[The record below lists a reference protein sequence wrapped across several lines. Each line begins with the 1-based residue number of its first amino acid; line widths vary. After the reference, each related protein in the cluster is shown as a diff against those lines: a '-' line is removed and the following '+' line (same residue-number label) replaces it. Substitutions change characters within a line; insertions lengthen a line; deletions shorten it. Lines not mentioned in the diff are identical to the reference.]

1 MFKIK
6 EFTLIEAKV
15 FALRFYRLQL
25 TRLKFH
31 PLKKYTMKRL
41 YLAAAFSL
49 SVILS
54 SCDSLK
60 QIASQIG
67 LSEFEMAAGLKD
79 ALSQGLFRGF
89 NAFADPNGNPLVRFA
104 FPGDAAKIEKTL
116 RDVGMEKMVNQ
127 VTGKFTR
134 AMSSAVTAAKPI
146 FLNSVKQ
153 MSFKDAAGI
162 LVTDNL
168 HAATDYFKTTMS
180 PELMTAFRPIVDST
194 VKTEGANKD
203 WSSLVNIYN
212 KIPFINK
219 PLESNLTDFIAARAI
234 DAMFVSVAQE
244 EENIRTKYEFRKTDM
259 MKRAFAYADEQL
271 KKKKQQA
278 N

>member
-1 MFKIK
+1 
-6 EFTLIEAKV
+6 
-15 FALRFYRLQL
+15 
-25 TRLKFH
+25 
-31 PLKKYTMKRL
+31 MKRL
-41 YLAAAFSL
+41 YLSLVLSL
-49 SVILS
+49 SIFLS

-89 NAFADPNGNPLVRFA
+89 NAFADPSGNPLVRFA

-116 RDVGMEKMVNQ
+116 KDIGMDKVVDQ
-127 VTGKFTR
+127 VTAKFTR

-146 FLNSVKQ
+146 FLNSVKK
-153 MSFKDAAGI
+153 MSIRDAASI

-168 HAATDYFKTTMS
+168 HAATDYFKTNMS

-194 VKTEGANKD
+194 VKTEGANKE
-203 WSSLVNIYN
+203 WSNLVNIYN
-212 KIPFINK
+212 KLPFINK
-219 PLESNLTDFIAARAI
+219 PLETNLTDFVAARAI
-234 DAMFVSVAQE
+234 DAMFVSVTQE

-259 MKRAFAYADEQL
+259 MKKAFAYADEQL
-271 KKKKQQA
+271 KKRSQQQ